1 MIDKSKSVLLIGS
14 DGFLGNWFRDIL
26 DENGNKYATYDI
38 QSGNDI
44 CGGMGDIP
52 RYDYVINCAGIASP
66 EKYMKQ
72 PVETMDVS
80 YIGTKNVLDY
90 CVDNKVESVLMFSSS
105 EVYGT
110 PESIS
115 IPTKE
120 DYIGTIPTRS
130 SRSCYDIGKQVLETL
145 CHIYHNK
152 HNVPVKVVRPFN
164 FYGAYMG
171 INDNRVLSN
180 WMRSMLRDEDIM
192 IYGDGKQIRDWLYV
206 EDHCRAIELIIDKG
220 KRGET
225 YNIGGNNGMTNIE
238 LVILLCEII
247 NQRFDSNPEM
257 KQCYP
262 NSPCSNDL
270 RAESLITYVQD
281 RPGHDRRYA
290 VDISKISAELG
301 FQPRNSFISGLNKT
315 VDWYLENKEWW
326 KSILNGTYRDDNLS

>member
-44 CGGMGDIP
+44 CDGMGDIP

-90 CVDNKVESVLMFSSS
+90 CVENKVESVLMFSSS

-152 HNVPVKVVRPFN
+152 HNVPGKVVRPFN

-192 IYGDGKQIRDWLYV
+192 IYGDGKQTRTFCYAEDGINMCLGVLINGKNGEIYNVGNPTPELTMIDLAKVFCNVLDYNDRYVIRDYPNFYPKDEPLRR
-206 EDHCRAIELIIDKG
+206 CPNIDKVVRDTG
-220 KRGET
+220 IQPKT
-225 YNIGGNNGMTNIE
+225 TLDIGLKKMLKYFE
-238 LVILLCEII
+238 
-247 NQRFDSNPEM
+247 
-257 KQCYP
+257 
-262 NSPCSNDL
+262 
-270 RAESLITYVQD
+270 
-281 RPGHDRRYA
+281 
-290 VDISKISAELG
+290 
-301 FQPRNSFISGLNKT
+301 
-315 VDWYLENKEWW
+315 ENEV
-326 KSILNGTYRDDNLS
+326 

>member
-44 CGGMGDIP
+44 CDGMDDIP

-192 IYGDGKQIRDWLYV
+192 IYGDGKQTRTFCYAEDGINMCLGVLINGKNGEIYNVGNPTPELTMIDLAKVFCNVLDYNDRYVIRDYPNFYPKDEPLRR
-206 EDHCRAIELIIDKG
+206 CPNIDKVVRDTG
-220 KRGET
+220 IQPKT
-225 YNIGGNNGMTNIE
+225 TLDIGLKKMLKYFE
-238 LVILLCEII
+238 
-247 NQRFDSNPEM
+247 
-257 KQCYP
+257 
-262 NSPCSNDL
+262 
-270 RAESLITYVQD
+270 
-281 RPGHDRRYA
+281 
-290 VDISKISAELG
+290 
-301 FQPRNSFISGLNKT
+301 
-315 VDWYLENKEWW
+315 ENEV
-326 KSILNGTYRDDNLS
+326 

>member
-44 CGGMGDIP
+44 CDGMGDIP

-90 CVDNKVESVLMFSSS
+90 CVENKVESVLMFSSS

-192 IYGDGKQIRDWLYV
+192 IYGDGKQ
-206 EDHCRAIELIIDKG
+206 
-220 KRGET
+220 T
-225 YNIGGNNGMTNIE
+225 
-238 LVILLCEII
+238 
-247 NQRFDSNPEM
+247 
-257 KQCYP
+257 
-262 NSPCSNDL
+262 
-270 RAESLITYVQD
+270 
-281 RPGHDRRYA
+281 
-290 VDISKISAELG
+290 
-301 FQPRNSFISGLNKT
+301 
-315 VDWYLENKEWW
+315 
-326 KSILNGTYRDDNLS
+326 

>member
-44 CGGMGDIP
+44 CDGMGDIP

-72 PVETMDVS
+72 PIDTMDVS

-90 CVDNKVESVLMFSSS
+90 CVENKGESVLMFSAS

-110 PESIS
+110 PVSIS

-192 IYGDGKQIRDWLYV
+192 IYGDGKQTRTFCYAEDGINMCLGVLINGKNGEIYNVGNPTPELTMIDLAKVFCNVLDYNDRYVIRDYPNFYPKDEPLRR
-206 EDHCRAIELIIDKG
+206 CPNIDKVVRDTG
-220 KRGET
+220 IQPKT
-225 YNIGGNNGMTNIE
+225 TLDIGLKKMLKYFE
-238 LVILLCEII
+238 
-247 NQRFDSNPEM
+247 
-257 KQCYP
+257 
-262 NSPCSNDL
+262 
-270 RAESLITYVQD
+270 
-281 RPGHDRRYA
+281 
-290 VDISKISAELG
+290 
-301 FQPRNSFISGLNKT
+301 
-315 VDWYLENKEWW
+315 ENEV
-326 KSILNGTYRDDNLS
+326 

>member
-44 CGGMGDIP
+44 CDGMGDIP

-90 CVDNKVESVLMFSSS
+90 CVENKVESVLMFSSS

-192 IYGDGKQIRDWLYV
+192 IYGDGKQTRTFCYAEDGINMCLGVLINGKNGEIYNVGNPTPELTMIDLAKVFCNVLDYNDRYVIRDYPNFYPKDEPLRR
-206 EDHCRAIELIIDKG
+206 CPNIDKVVRDTG
-220 KRGET
+220 IQPKT
-225 YNIGGNNGMTNIE
+225 TLDIGLKKMLKYFE
-238 LVILLCEII
+238 E
-247 NQRFDSNPEM
+247 
-257 KQCYP
+257 
-262 NSPCSNDL
+262 ND
-270 RAESLITYVQD
+270 V
-281 RPGHDRRYA
+281 
-290 VDISKISAELG
+290 
-301 FQPRNSFISGLNKT
+301 
-315 VDWYLENKEWW
+315 
-326 KSILNGTYRDDNLS
+326 